1 MTLKFYLPTL
11 RLRSHDMS
19 QVMRKM
25 HVLRWRLSGFVSAL
39 LVAVVLPSIGMY
51 EQSSAQSTA
60 ASMPGNLGDL
70 KQQITEYKRSGG
82 YDRDVEAVLG
92 NAQVYVMRR
101 APLVRKPAIILDI
114 DETSLSNWP
123 EIQANDYG
131 RFTNGAC
138 NLPAGPCGSASWVAS
153 AQAEAILPTLA
164 LFRAAKTK
172 GVSVFF
178 ITGRSETARE
188 ATESNLHKA
197 GYDGWSA
204 LIMRPAGT
212 STPSAADYKAPERVK
227 IAAQGFTIIAN
238 VGDQPS
244 DLSGGN
250 AERTYLVPNPFY
262 RIP

>member
-1 MTLKFYLPTL
+1 MQFG
-11 RLRSHDMS
+11 M
-19 QVMRKM
+19 VMRDKSDIR
-25 HVLRWRLSGFVSAL
+25 RWRPARLTGPL
-39 LVAVVLPSIGMY
+39 LVAVVLSSLGIREPSRTQAMV
-51 EQSSAQSTA
+51 

-70 KQQITEYKRSGG
+70 KQQITEYKRSGA
-82 YDRDVEAVLG
+82 YDRDVRAVLS
-92 NAQVYVMRR
+92 NAQSYVTRR
-101 APLVRKPAIILDI
+101 APLAPNPAIVLDI
-114 DETSLSNWP
+114 DETSLSNWR

-131 RFTNGAC
+131 RFTNGPC

-164 LFRAAKTK
+164 LFRAAKAS

-178 ITGRSETARE
+178 ITGRSEAARE
-188 ATESNLHKA
+188 ATEANLHKA
-197 GYDGWSA
+197 GYGAWSA

-212 STPSAADYKAPERVK
+212 STRSAADYKAPERAK
-227 IAAQGFTIIAN
+227 IAAQGYTIIAN

-262 RIP
+262 RVP